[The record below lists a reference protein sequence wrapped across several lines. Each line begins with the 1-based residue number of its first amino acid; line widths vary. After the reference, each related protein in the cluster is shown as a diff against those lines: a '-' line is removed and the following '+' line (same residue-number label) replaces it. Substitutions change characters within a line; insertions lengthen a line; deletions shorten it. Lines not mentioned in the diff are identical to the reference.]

1 MDKINHIT
9 QLNEKIMGLEN
20 IIGNLQKTIQSYHE
34 KLAVNEKQKVDINV
48 RNRKINELEEE
59 INRLKADNM

>member
-1 MDKINHIT
+1 
-9 QLNEKIMGLEN
+9 MGLEN

-59 INRLKADNM
+59 IHRLKADNM